1 MNITFNNDV
10 IIKYH
15 LEDGRE
21 YDHLSPNS
29 GSFFLLFID
38 EVRDHFKITKLE
50 SKKTKITQYNASTY
64 KINKTDKD
72 IHINVRYKE
81 AYLLEVNYLN
91 DSSLNEKYNLTENED
106 IQLVFDDYMEGSI
119 LHRITVRGKN
129 NSSINFKELKL
140 SSYKNSLR
148 HYIDLKM
155 PKEDVVVTVEYVI
168 DKENQLMYEDEDGGY
183 SALSDEEYDI
193 LFEDLLVK

>member
-1 MNITFNNDV
+1 
-10 IIKYH
+10 
-15 LEDGRE
+15 
-21 YDHLSPNS
+21 
-29 GSFFLLFID
+29 
-38 EVRDHFKITKLE
+38 
-50 SKKTKITQYNASTY
+50 
-64 KINKTDKD
+64 
-72 IHINVRYKE
+72 
-81 AYLLEVNYLN
+81 
-91 DSSLNEKYNLTENED
+91 
-106 IQLVFDDYMEGSI
+106 MEGSI

-168 DKENQLMYEDEDGGY
+168 DKENQLMYEEEDGEY

-193 LFEDLLVK
+193 LFKDLLVK